1 VDVECCCNVR
11 AAGPW
16 RQTTGALQDESYFP
30 PQPALS
36 DSGMPFDKW
45 LFTIASLEVLP
56 DQIYVCIRVVVTL
69 RHKRKVSHMCVLQ
82 FEKVSDKNDGGLV
95 DVQVRQL
102 WALVMV
108 MHWVPTVCGLG
119 MPVSQKKEHKRQGG
133 GRWKSAADNMLEN
146 RWGAFVRINFTFLHT
161 YRLRQLDAQ
170 PQTRTWQWLT
180 SPILKHPLGCLLKTH
195 TMPESQRNYPAWVSF
210 SAKNIANFAMGQDLE
225 LEKQGKHRP
234 RNGSMP
240 ENVKIAL
247 SNEELCDTVESEK
260 DAGSC
265 GIEPKDWPQSDDARL
280 LQERALGGH
289 DNSQAAL
296 GMYLMM

>member
-1 VDVECCCNVR
+1 
-11 AAGPW
+11 
-16 RQTTGALQDESYFP
+16 
-30 PQPALS
+30 
-36 DSGMPFDKW
+36 
-45 LFTIASLEVLP
+45 
-56 DQIYVCIRVVVTL
+56 
-69 RHKRKVSHMCVLQ
+69 
-82 FEKVSDKNDGGLV
+82 
-95 DVQVRQL
+95 
-102 WALVMV
+102 
-108 MHWVPTVCGLG
+108 
-119 MPVSQKKEHKRQGG
+119 
-133 GRWKSAADNMLEN
+133 
-146 RWGAFVRINFTFLHT
+146 
-161 YRLRQLDAQ
+161 
-170 PQTRTWQWLT
+170 
-180 SPILKHPLGCLLKTH
+180 
-195 TMPESQRNYPAWVSF
+195 MPESQRNYPAWVSF

-296 GMYLMM
+296 GVYLMM